1 MAVAGQLETVLEQ
14 PQPMQTSRG
23 RILVVE
29 DDREIMEVIRS
40 YLVEDGYEVIT
51 AGDGALAL
59 ERAKEQIELIVLDLG
74 IPGLDGLE
82 VTRRVRATS
91 PIPILIVSARGE
103 GTDRVCGLE
112 LGADDYLTKP
122 FLPRELVARVRA
134 LLRRSRMPSY
144 TPARSGPLEI
154 DLENRRVLLDGE
166 RVDLTPR
173 EYDLLKALAGAPGK
187 NFTREELLDR
197 VWGCEYV
204 GETRRVDLYI
214 SKLRAKLDRPDRP
227 APIRSVWGV
236 GYRYEP

>member
-1 MAVAGQLETVLEQ
+1 MHAATLMPEPVKTVK
-14 PQPMQTSRG
+14 G

-29 DDREIMEVIRS
+29 DDQEILDIIRS
-40 YLVEDGYEVIT
+40 YLVDDGYEVIT
-51 AGDGALAL
+51 ATDGHAALDQVA
-59 ERAKEQIELIVLDLG
+59 QGVELVVLDLG
-74 IPGLDGLE
+74 LPGLDGLE
-82 VTRRVRATS
+82 VTKRVRARS
-91 PIPILIVSARGE
+91 PVPILIVSARGE
-103 GTDRVCGLE
+103 GADRVCGLE

-134 LLRRSRMPSY
+134 LLRRSRLPSF
-144 TPARSGPLEI
+144 TPVKPGPLEL
-154 DLENRRVLLDGE
+154 DFDNRRVLLDGK

-173 EYDLLKALAGAPGK
+173 EYDLLKTLAGAPGK